1 MKGKHRTASLKLNP
15 LKFLD
20 KLSLSFNDSKPAQL
34 NGLITTI
41 VTLIIIHF
49 FIVENIEL
57 IYPSNIFQLLVVYS
71 AIVGGTFS
79 GLNSAGIIF
88 LYSAFVLSVPNQIFN
103 YTAESFQR
111 LILVSSTSVLTALLV
126 GYLKRLLVI
135 SLKKQTKAENLQ
147 EITKALS
154 KSERQYRLLFE
165 QNPQPMFVIEKN
177 SLSFLAVNQAAA
189 RFYGYSKEEFL
200 RMSLREIRP
209 PEDVPKLLQYY
220 AKMKISSGSG
230 VQPAGTW
237 RHLKKDGGLVYVE
250 TAWGPI
256 HFEGEQAV
264 LIAISDVTSRH
275 ELEERKNEFI
285 SIASHELKTP
295 LTTIKGYVQILEN
308 YSKDFSDQR
317 VIGYIN
323 RVNQQVDR
331 LNNLVSDLLNVSR
344 IQSGKF
350 EIQKEV
356 FNFSELATNI
366 AKDFQQMTPE
376 HQFECIIE
384 PKVQVKG
391 DEFRLSQVISNL
403 LSNAAKYS
411 PANTKII
418 VRLSRLRK
426 RALLEVQDFGIGI
439 AKKYQDKIFDS
450 FFRVG
455 VGNHQA
461 QAGNL
466 GLGLYITSQI
476 VKKHKGRI
484 WVESEERKGST
495 FYVSLPS
502 VV

>member
-177 SLSFLAVNQAAA
+177 SLSFLSVNQAAA

-331 LNNLVSDLLNVSR
+331 LNNLVSDL
-344 IQSGKF
+344 
-350 EIQKEV
+350 
-356 FNFSELATNI
+356 
-366 AKDFQQMTPE
+366 
-376 HQFECIIE
+376 
-384 PKVQVKG
+384 
-391 DEFRLSQVISNL
+391 
-403 LSNAAKYS
+403 
-411 PANTKII
+411 
-418 VRLSRLRK
+418 
-426 RALLEVQDFGIGI
+426 
-439 AKKYQDKIFDS
+439 
-450 FFRVG
+450 
-455 VGNHQA
+455 
-461 QAGNL
+461 
-466 GLGLYITSQI
+466 
-476 VKKHKGRI
+476 
-484 WVESEERKGST
+484 
-495 FYVSLPS
+495 
-502 VV
+502 